1 MYINNSLDTF
11 THGTLY
17 NQFTHLL
24 KKGCKYKQLN
34 AIFGDSCWY
43 DGSERCKKIHNQ
55 RLQVMLICL
64 DIYFNK

>member
-34 AIFGDSCWY
+34 AIFGDSC
-43 DGSERCKKIHNQ
+43 
-55 RLQVMLICL
+55 
-64 DIYFNK
+64 